1 MNEQVNETERFA
13 DIQWQQVSDVARQKL
28 IDNGEKRVRLL
39 DLQAGF
45 QEQEWCKRGH
55 TGYIIAGTLHMEFDS
70 GKMLTYS
77 EGEPLLISPGQ
88 LHKARVVTGR
98 VRLFLIDDV

>member
-1 MNEQVNETERFA
+1 MNEQMNEIERFS

-39 DLQAGF
+39 DLKAGF

-55 TGYIIAGTLHMEFDS
+55 TGYIIGGTLHVEFVS
-70 GKMLTYS
+70 GRMQSYD
-77 EGEPLLISPGQ
+77 EGEPLLISSGES
-88 LHKARVVTGR
+88 HKARVVTGR
-98 VRLFLIDDV
+98 VQLFLVDDV